1 MPFCSAKDTSM
12 SDTYVNIGR
21 ANTPQALSN
30 MLERNWWVIG
40 LRGLLAVLF
49 GLCAFLFT
57 GGVILSLVLLFVI
70 FALVD
75 GVFALTGAIRAMR
88 HHHHWAFL
96 ALQGAASIIAAVL
109 AFFWPGLTV
118 LAFVLLLAAWSL
130 VSGATMVAMAF
141 SAQGNQRWWMLLSGV
156 ISVIFGLA
164 LVIAPIIGAV
174 VLTWW
179 LGSFALVFGV
189 SLIVLAFTLR
199 SHLHGTHTG
208 TPAHA

>member
-1 MPFCSAKDTSM
+1 LAKDIAM
-12 SDTYVNIGR
+12 SDSPAVVGR
-21 ANTPQALSN
+21 ANTPQALAE
-30 MLERNWWVIG
+30 MLESNWWVIG

-57 GGVILSLVLLFVI
+57 GGVILSLVLLFVV

-75 GVFALTGAIRAMR
+75 GVFALTGAMRAMR
-88 HHHHWAFL
+88 HHHHWVFL
-96 ALQGAASIIAAVL
+96 ALQGAVSVTAAIL
-109 AFFWPGLTV
+109 AFFWPGLSV

-130 VSGATMVAMAF
+130 VSGTTMIAIAL
-141 SAQGNQRWWMLLSGV
+141 SARGNQRWWMLLSGV
-156 ISVIFGLA
+156 ISVVFGLA
-164 LVIAPIIGAV
+164 LVIAPIVGAV

-189 SLIVLAFTLR
+189 SLIVLAFNLR
-199 SHLHGTHTG
+199 SHLHGMHTG